1 VAGARLNL
9 KGVSALVI
17 DSDAFTRG
25 LVTQM
30 LRGFGLDAISTCETG
45 TQGIAHLQQNYADL
59 CIVEGVLPDM
69 PSTDFI
75 GWLRKQ
81 DKAMRFI
88 PVMVLTGYTQMGM
101 VAAARDGGA
110 NSVVKKPVSPQAL
123 FDRINWMAK
132 ISRPFIETVSYIGPD
147 RRIRNDIPPDG
158 VYKRET
164 DDKTD
169 AGSAAQARRKN
180 QPPQTF
186 AQGQ

>member
-1 VAGARLNL
+1 VT
-9 KGVSALVI
+9 ALVI
-17 DSDAFTRG
+17 DSDAFTRS

-45 TQGIAHLQQNYADL
+45 TQGIAHLQNNYADL

-69 PSTDFI
+69 PSTEFI
-75 GWLRKQ
+75 SWLRRQ

-88 PVMVLTGYTQMGM
+88 PVMVLTGYTQMGI

-132 ISRPFIETVSYIGPD
+132 VSRPFIETGTFIGPD
-147 RRIRNDIPPDG
+147 RRIRNDTPPDG
-158 VYKRET
+158 IYKRET
-164 DDKTD
+164 DDKSD
-169 AGSAAQARRKN
+169 RDRAAPVELQNRIAQAF
-180 QPPQTF
+180 PQE
-186 AQGQ
+186 Q

>member
-1 VAGARLNL
+1 
-9 KGVSALVI
+9 VSALVI
-17 DSDAFTRG
+17 DSDAFTRS

-45 TQGIAHLQQNYADL
+45 TQAIAHLQNNYTDL

-69 PSTDFI
+69 PSTEFI
-75 GWLRKQ
+75 AWLRKQ
-81 DKAMRFI
+81 EKAMRFI

-132 ISRPFIETVSYIGPD
+132 VSRPFIDTGSYIGPD
-147 RRIRNDIPPDG
+147 RRIRNGIPPDG
-158 VYKRET
+158 VYKRES
-164 DDKTD
+164 DEKAD
-169 AGSAAQARRKN
+169 ADNASPVQLQNRLAQAF
-180 QPPQTF
+180 P
-186 AQGQ
+186 QGQ